1 MTVWQARPASQP
13 KGEAMGR
20 VHEAFDLTGRVA
32 VITGAGSGLGRS
44 SAELLADAG
53 AAIVCADLSL
63 EAAQG
68 TVALVEAAGGRAVAV
83 QADVAERTVHQ
94 QLVEEAVRLG
104 GHVDVWVNSAGVMHD
119 NKILD
124 IPEEDLDDLIAVN
137 LKGTLFGCQAAGRA
151 MKDDRGGSII
161 NMASAAM
168 LVPSPDVGGY
178 AMTKGAI
185 VQLTRIMALET
196 GKLGIRVNAVAP
208 GYVPTKMASRYFLNE
223 DGSENPE
230 LKELVLGAIAKAAP
244 LRRVGEVDDIGFAVL
259 YLASPASAYVTGQIL
274 SPNGGVAMH

>member
-1 MTVWQARPASQP
+1 
-13 KGEAMGR
+13 MGR
-20 VHEAFDLTGRVA
+20 VHEGFDLSGRVA

-53 AAIVCADLSL
+53 AAVVCADISL
-63 EAAQG
+63 DAAEASA
-68 TVALVEAAGGRAVAV
+68 AIIEAAGGRAAAVA
-83 QADVAERTVHQ
+83 ADVADRAVHQ
-94 QLVEEAVRLG
+94 RLVDEAMRLG
-104 GHVDVWVNSAGVMHD
+104 GHVDVWLNSAGVMHD
-119 NKILD
+119 DKILD
-124 IPEEDLDDLIAVN
+124 IPEEDLDHLIDVN

-168 LVPSPDVGGY
+168 LVASPDVGGY

-196 GKLGIRVNAVAP
+196 GKFGIRVNAVAP

-223 DGSENPE
+223 DGTENPE

-259 YLASPASAYVTGQIL
+259 YLASPASSSVTGPIL